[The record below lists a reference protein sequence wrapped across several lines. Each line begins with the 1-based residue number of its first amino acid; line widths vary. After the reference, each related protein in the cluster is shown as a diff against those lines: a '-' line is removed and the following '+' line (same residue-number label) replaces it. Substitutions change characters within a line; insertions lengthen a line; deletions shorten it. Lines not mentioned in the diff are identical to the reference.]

1 MSNVNNNNFNYRPD
15 IDGLRALAVLAVVLF
30 HAFPEFINGGFIGV
44 DIFFVISGYLIS
56 SIILKNLENNTFSF
70 TEFYLRRIK
79 RIFPSLIIVLFS
91 ALCFAWFTLLD
102 EEYQQLGKHAFGAS
116 TFTNNF
122 MFWQERGY
130 FDNSSDTKPL
140 LHLWSLSI
148 EEQFYVIWPL
158 LLYFAFKWKPHL
170 GKFLLFITIVFTI
183 LHFYIF
189 HPDRQAAFYAPYAR
203 FYELLVGAFIAYKHM
218 YSSKSNNPFYIKF
231 QFLKSLIGLAL
242 IFIGIKIITK
252 TSHFPGYYALLS
264 PVLGS
269 ALIIDSS
276 KESFLNKYFLSN
288 KLMVW
293 IGLIS
298 YPLYLWHWPLLSFAT
313 IIESQTP
320 SVFLRFALVILA
332 ITLATLTYYFIE
344 KPIRFGKEKKSGLIS
359 IGLVGIMFLIGIF
372 GLTIYLNKGFPKR
385 DAATPIIKNEG
396 DVGHILFHE
405 YSTKHFYLCTPT
417 SLRNEALKWDDNIRC
432 LQSKKDRAID
442 IAVIGDSHAEH
453 LFIGIAEG
461 LPHLNVVYYQ
471 QPTLPIMGNQNFDHI
486 FDYVISDKNI
496 KVVLLNAYWSN
507 RKHELP
513 KHTSLIDGLS
523 HTIHVLFS
531 NHKKIY
537 ILDDVPFFSFDPKQC
552 KFVRPLSFKNNCVE
566 NKSNFDKN
574 YQDYLPIF
582 DLLKKNHEVIILNT
596 APLFCDEKNCSMEKN
611 GKVLYRDDTHL
622 NIEGSRYI
630 GKFIAD
636 EMKKNKLF

>member
-1 MSNVNNNNFNYRPD
+1 MPTTNNSHFNYRSD

-56 SIILKNLENNTFSF
+56 SIILKNLENNTFSL
-70 TEFYLRRIK
+70 TDFYLRRIK
-79 RIFPSLIIVLFS
+79 RIFPALIIVLLS
-91 ALCFAWFTLLD
+91 TLCFAWFTLLD
-102 EEYQQLGKHAFGAS
+102 EEYQQLGKHTFGAS

-122 MFWQERGY
+122 MFWQEKGY

-148 EEQFYVIWPL
+148 EEQFYLIWPFM
-158 LLYFAFKWKPHL
+158 LYFAFKWKPYL
-170 GKFLLFITIVFTI
+170 GKLLLGITIAFTI
-183 LHFYIF
+183 FHFYIF

-203 FYELLVGAFIAYKHM
+203 FYELLVGALIAYKHI
-218 YSSKSNNPFYIKF
+218 YSSKSINPFYIKF
-231 QFLKSLIGLAL
+231 KSIESFIGLVL
-242 IFIGIKIITK
+242 ILIGIKIITK

-276 KESFLNKYFLSN
+276 KEAFLNKYFFSN
-288 KLMVW
+288 KIMVW

-320 SVFLRFALVILA
+320 SVFLRFSLVILA

-344 KPIRFGKEKKSGLIS
+344 KPIRFGKEKKLVHIS
-359 IGLVGIMFLIGIF
+359 LLLGMMLLIGIF
-372 GLTIYLNKGFPKR
+372 GLAINLNKGLPRR
-385 DAATPIIKNEG
+385 DAAAPIIKHDG
-396 DVGHILFHE
+396 DVGHVLFHE
-405 YSTKHFYLCTPT
+405 YSAQHFYLCTPI
-417 SLRNEALKWDDNIRC
+417 SLRDEALKWDGNIRC
-432 LQSKKDRAID
+432 LQSKKNKPID

-453 LFIGIAEG
+453 LFIGVAEG
-461 LPHLNVVYYQ
+461 LPDLNVVYYQ
-471 QPTLPIMGNQNFDHI
+471 QPTLPVMGNQNFDHI

-496 KVVLLNAYWSN
+496 KIVLLNAYWSN

-513 KHTSLIDGLS
+513 KNTSLANGLS
-523 HTIHVLFS
+523 YTIHSLFL
-531 NHKKIY
+531 NHKKIF
-537 ILDDVPFFSFDPKQC
+537 ILDDIPFFSFDPKQC
-552 KFVRPLSFKNNCVE
+552 KFIRPLSFKNNCVE
-566 NKSNFDKN
+566 SKSNFDKK

-582 DLLKKNHEVIILNT
+582 DLLKKNPEVTILNT

-636 EMKKNKLF
+636 EMKKEKLF